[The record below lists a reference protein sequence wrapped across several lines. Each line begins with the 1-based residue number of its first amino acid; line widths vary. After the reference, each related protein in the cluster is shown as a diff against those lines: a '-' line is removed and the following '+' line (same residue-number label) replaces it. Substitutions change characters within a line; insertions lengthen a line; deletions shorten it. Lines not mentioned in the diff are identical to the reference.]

1 MKIMFNQLNLQV
13 MEKSIKANEF
23 NVLLN
28 AMQYHYIPH
37 LVDYM
42 GEIPTPNNAICTE
55 YDITDAANNHWYFY
69 TFNTLPDFIDYLEHL
84 LDTLD
89 LKSGGD
95 DQYFDYNPAQL
106 EAILYMLSQLDISM
120 MLNHREYE
128 SEDTLNK
135 VLSTLYTQLIQIF
148 DNYFENDELH
158 EMDDIYQ
165 NYLNNID
172 FENHSINIQ
181 CLKISNL

>member
-1 MKIMFNQLNLQV
+1 
-13 MEKSIKANEF
+13 MEKSIKASEF
-23 NVLLN
+23 NVILN
-28 AMQYHYIPH
+28 AMRHHYIPH

-42 GEIPTPNNAICTE
+42 GEIPTPTNAICTE
-55 YDITDAANNHWYFY
+55 YGITDANQDHWYFY
-69 TFNTLPDFIDYLEHL
+69 TFNTLQDFTGYLKQL

-89 LKSGGD
+89 LTSGGD

-120 MLNHREYE
+120 MLNFNYWEYE

-135 VLSTLYTQLIQIF
+135 GLDTLYTQLKQIF

-158 EMDDIYQ
+158 DMDDLYQ
-165 NYLNNID
+165 KYLDNID

-181 CLKISNL
+181 YLEISNL

>member
-1 MKIMFNQLNLQV
+1 MK
-13 MEKSIKANEF
+13 KSIKANEF
-23 NVLLN
+23 NVVLN
-28 AMQYHYIPH
+28 AMQCNHIPH

-42 GEIPTPNNAICTE
+42 GEIPTPTNATCAK
-55 YDITDAANNHWYFY
+55 YDITDATQDHWYFY
-69 TFNTLPDFIDYLEHL
+69 TFNTLQDFTGYLKQL

-89 LKSGGD
+89 LTSGGD

-120 MLNHREYE
+120 MLNHWEYE

-135 VLSTLYTQLIQIF
+135 WLDQLYTQLKQIF

-165 NYLNNID
+165 NYLDNID

-181 CLKISNL
+181 CLEISNL

>member
-1 MKIMFNQLNLQV
+1 
-13 MEKSIKANEF
+13 MEKSIKASEF
-23 NVLLN
+23 NVILN
-28 AMQYHYIPH
+28 AMRHHYIPH

-42 GEIPTPNNAICTE
+42 GEIPTPTNAICAE
-55 YDITDAANNHWYFY
+55 YDITDATQDHWYFY
-69 TFNTLPDFIDYLEHL
+69 TFNTLQDFTGYLKQL

-89 LKSGGD
+89 LTSGGD

-120 MLNHREYE
+120 MLNFNYWEYE

-135 VLSTLYTQLIQIF
+135 GLDTLYTQLKQIF

-158 EMDDIYQ
+158 DMDDIYQ
-165 NYLNNID
+165 NYLDNID
-172 FENHSINIQ
+172 FENHSINVQ
-181 CLKISNL
+181 CLEISNL

>member
-1 MKIMFNQLNLQV
+1 MK
-13 MEKSIKANEF
+13 KSIKANEF
-23 NVLLN
+23 NLILN

-42 GEIPTPNNAICTE
+42 GEIPTPTTNAILAE
-55 YDITDAANNHWYFY
+55 YDITDATQDHWYFY
-69 TFNTLPDFIDYLEHL
+69 TFNTLLDFTGYLEQL

-89 LKSGGD
+89 LTSGGD
-95 DQYFDYNPAQL
+95 DQHYDYNPAQL

-120 MLNHREYE
+120 MLNHWEYE
-128 SEDTLNK
+128 SEDSLNN
-135 VLSTLYTQLIQIF
+135 VLDTFYTHLKQIF
-148 DNYFENDELH
+148 NNYFENDELH
-158 EMDDIYQ
+158 DMDDIYQ

-181 CLKISNL
+181 CLEISNL

>member
-1 MKIMFNQLNLQV
+1 
-13 MEKSIKANEF
+13 MEKSIKAKANEF
-23 NVLLN
+23 NLILN
-28 AMQYHYIPH
+28 AMQCNHIPH

-42 GEIPTPNNAICTE
+42 GEIPTPTTNAICTE
-55 YDITDAANNHWYFY
+55 YDITDATQDHWYFY
-69 TFNTLPDFIDYLEHL
+69 TFNTLQDFIGYLKQL

-89 LKSGGD
+89 LTSGGD

-106 EAILYMLSQLDISM
+106 EAILYMLSQLNTSM
-120 MLNHREYE
+120 ILSHWEYE
-128 SEDTLNK
+128 SAEDTLNK
-135 VLSTLYTQLIQIF
+135 GLRTLYTQLIQIF

-158 EMDDIYQ
+158 DMDDIYQ

-181 CLKISNL
+181 CLEISNL

>member
-1 MKIMFNQLNLQV
+1 MFNQLNLQV
-13 MEKSIKANEF
+13 MKKQIKATEF
-23 NVLLN
+23 NVVLN
-28 AMQYHYIPH
+28 AMRHHYIPH

-42 GEIPTPNNAICTE
+42 GEIPTPTANAICAE
-55 YDITDAANNHWYFY
+55 YDITDATQDHWYFY
-69 TFNTLPDFIDYLEHL
+69 TFNTLQDFTGYLKQL

-89 LKSGGD
+89 LTSGGD
-95 DQYFDYNPAQL
+95 DKYFDYNPAQL

-120 MLNHREYE
+120 MLHHWEYE

-135 VLSTLYTQLIQIF
+135 GLDQLYTQLKQIF

-165 NYLNNID
+165 NYLDNID

-181 CLKISNL
+181 CLEISNL

>member
-1 MKIMFNQLNLQV
+1 
-13 MEKSIKANEF
+13 MEKSIKASELNI
-23 NVLLN
+23 LLN
-28 AMQYHYIPH
+28 AMQHHYIPH

-42 GEIPTPNNAICTE
+42 GEIPTPNNATCAE
-55 YDITDAANNHWYFY
+55 YDITDATQDHWYFY
-69 TFNTLPDFIDYLEHL
+69 TFNTLQDFTGYLKQL

-89 LKSGGD
+89 LTSGGD

-120 MLNHREYE
+120 MLNHWEYE

-135 VLSTLYTQLIQIF
+135 GLDQLYTQLKQIF

-165 NYLNNID
+165 NYLDNID

-181 CLKISNL
+181 CLEISNL

>member
-1 MKIMFNQLNLQV
+1 MK
-13 MEKSIKANEF
+13 KSIKANEL
-23 NVLLN
+23 NVVLN
-28 AMQYHYIPH
+28 AMQCNHIPH

-42 GEIPTPNNAICTE
+42 GEIPTPTNAICTE
-55 YDITDAANNHWYFY
+55 YDITDATQDHWYFY
-69 TFNTLPDFIDYLEHL
+69 TFNTLQDFTGYLKQL

-89 LKSGGD
+89 LTSGGD

-120 MLNHREYE
+120 MLNHWEYE

-135 VLSTLYTQLIQIF
+135 GLDTLYTQLKQIF

-165 NYLNNID
+165 NYLDNID

-181 CLKISNL
+181 CLEISNL

>member
-1 MKIMFNQLNLQV
+1 

-23 NVLLN
+23 NVVLN
-28 AMQYHYIPH
+28 AMQCNHIPH

-42 GEIPTPNNAICTE
+42 GEIPTPTNAICTE
-55 YDITDAANNHWYFY
+55 YDITDATQDHWYFY
-69 TFNTLPDFIDYLEHL
+69 TFNTLKDFTSYLQQL

-89 LKSGGD
+89 LTSGGD
-95 DQYFDYNPAQL
+95 DEYFDYNPAQL

-120 MLNHREYE
+120 MLHHWEYE

-135 VLSTLYTQLIQIF
+135 VLNTLYTQLKQIF

-158 EMDDIYQ
+158 DMDDIYQ
-165 NYLNNID
+165 RYLDNIN

-181 CLKISNL
+181 CLEISNL